1 MVIAEFWCTLVIRLV
16 ENVQDMSEAELF
28 EAGQFAYSNSLAA
41 FTIYI
46 TLLSGYIVVAY
57 IIGEK
62 LVGSQTIIIN
72 TLYSLLMLTVLAAFV
87 SFARIGYETNYLAS
101 EMSTLRKVAPMP
113 LVAELAVV
121 VMVFCYLASIKFM
134 WDIRHPK
141 N

>member
-1 MVIAEFWCTLVIRLV
+1 
-16 ENVQDMSEAELF
+16 MSEAELF

-41 FTIYI
+41 FAIYI

-57 IIGEK
+57 IVGEK
-62 LVGSQTIIIN
+62 LVGSQTVIIN
-72 TLYSLLMLTVLAAFV
+72 TLYSLLMFTVLAAFV
-87 SFARIGYETNYLAS
+87 SFARVGYENNYLAL
-101 EMSTLRKVAPMP
+101 EMSTLRKVAPLP

-121 VMVFCYLASIKFM
+121 VMVFCYLASLKFM